1 MKGEKEKVSL
11 WILTSSQTCRI
22 TSRGTGRGRKELVS
36 IKTETHREDM
46 TTEKEKQYVISKEQD
61 GWSGKCPFLH

>member
-1 MKGEKEKVSL
+1 M
-11 WILTSSQTCRI
+11 
-22 TSRGTGRGRKELVS
+22 S